1 MPLIISINRKM
12 KCNCDRNEH
21 FSCLILNC
29 ATCICKRCTDEKDIQ
44 ETHFI
49 SVSSSNSATIV
60 EELEIDAKDIL
71 IEPFDEETDPFCEE
85 NIDDIIGNLFESDL
99 LSNDHYDDFVTESED
114 PYIPNEENDEDA
126 NDFSFD
132 LIPSTNS
139 GEFPFNIEEEI
150 PKKGV
155 CISGHAILNQ
165 CGSVLTRKNIILKE
179 AIFKSHFFSV
189 SVQQ

>member
-1 MPLIISINRKM
+1 MKDSDVLSLNSEFLKYIGGQSHIVCSTHNMPLIISINRKM

-49 SVSSSNSATIV
+49 SVSSSNIATIV

-99 LSNDHYDDFVTESED
+99 LSNDHYDDFVT
-114 PYIPNEENDEDA
+114 
-126 NDFSFD
+126 
-132 LIPSTNS
+132 
-139 GEFPFNIEEEI
+139 
-150 PKKGV
+150 
-155 CISGHAILNQ
+155 
-165 CGSVLTRKNIILKE
+165 
-179 AIFKSHFFSV
+179 
-189 SVQQ
+189 